1 MSGIQTKSNAGLSAK
16 EAFDQS
22 VNIGWV
28 CCQHRGLTLWIDFV
42 RAAPKQ
48 SVRAVAIAIVSDGLF
63 DPYAIRVGAL
73 KVPSSR
79 KS

>member
-28 CCQHRGLTLWIDFV
+28 CCQHRVIDIVIDLF
-42 RAAPKQ
+42 RAALNNRSGQ
-48 SVRAVAIAIVSDGLF
+48 LQLQWSQMGSSIRMRSGL
-63 DPYAIRVGAL
+63 VC
-73 KVPSSR
+73 
-79 KS
+79 